1 MLLLI
6 NTSFY
11 LSTLMFMNRKLTYRY
26 AFTLLKIKHA
36 EGRNKYIDLAQEAN
50 LLWNK
55 IHSQKG
61 KNPIQTT

>member
-11 LSTLMFMNRKLTYRY
+11 LSTLMFMNKKLTYRY

-36 EGRNKYIDLAQEAN
+36 EGRNEYIDLAQELN
-50 LLWNK
+50 LVWNK
-55 IHSQKG
+55 ILSQKG
-61 KNPIQTT
+61 

>member
-26 AFTLLKIKHA
+26 VYTLLNIKHA
-36 EGRNKYIDLAQEAN
+36 EGRNEYIDIAQEAN

-55 IHSQKG
+55 ILSQKG
-61 KNPIQTT
+61 KNQIKTT